1 MWVWSNDTLSIQ
13 DKAIELF
20 RTIDLIY
27 ECKTGCSSRE
37 CMFCCCCLI
46 SLFVVFV
53 CFVFMYSF
61 YRITTVA
68 INSYYIL
75 TPSMSTIK
83 HIQWGG
89 AYDLLSPFCTRFVF
103 EKEVLLIYHTHYHI
117 QLFFQFLQLKK
128 LFGNSLVGRL
138 SYFVLFPL
146 GKVNL
151 AMFCFAGNAIERN
164 APKATKI
171 LCQIVSTQWP
181 DALG

>member
-1 MWVWSNDTLSIQ
+1 MNAIQ
-13 DKAIELF
+13 AVAPEN
-20 RTIDLIY
+20 
-27 ECKTGCSSRE
+27 
-37 CMFCCCCLI
+37 
-46 SLFVVFV
+46 V
-53 CFVFMYSF
+53 CFVVIVLFRFLLFLSVFFFMYSF
-61 YRITTVA
+61 CRIATVV

-128 LFGNSLVGRL
+128 LFENSLVGWL
-138 SYFVLFPL
+138 TYFVLFSL

-181 DALG
+181 NALG